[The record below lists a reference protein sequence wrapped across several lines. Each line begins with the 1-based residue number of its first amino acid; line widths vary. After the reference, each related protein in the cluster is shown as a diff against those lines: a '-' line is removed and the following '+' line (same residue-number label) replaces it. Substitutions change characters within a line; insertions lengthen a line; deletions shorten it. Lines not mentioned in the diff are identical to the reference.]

1 MRSWGARF
9 GDLLELSVA
18 SRLLNGKVINVKKH
32 AFTVL
37 GSRGLSPLLE
47 DKLIGKFPGDA
58 IKVKIPPEEEKG
70 SRVDKV
76 QVFRTRIE
84 IIEELGLKEGKVVRI
99 LLSRLITANPLVD
112 KDSEEQDWEKIAL
125 QDDEDEDEVEFD
137 EEEVYVTVLEIQRGK
152 KFAMVKLDLNPPYSN
167 ETIEYKVKIR
177 GNHGTG
183 KEFVQQH
190 GNDIHL
196 LEDQFESKNDKKDD
210 YQHEPE
216 FFRIGI

>member
-18 SRLLNGKVINVKKH
+18 SRLLNGKVLNVKKQ
-32 AFTVL
+32 AFTIL
-37 GSRGLSPLLE
+37 GSQGLSPLLE
-47 DKLIGKFPGDA
+47 DQLIGKLPGDV
-58 IKVKIPPEEEKG
+58 IKVKIAPEEEKEH
-70 SRVDKV
+70 VENV
-76 QVFRTRIE
+76 QVFRTRLE
-84 IIEELGLKEGKVVRI
+84 ILEELGLKEGQISRI
-99 LLSRLITANPLVD
+99 LPSRLITANPLVER
-112 KDSEEQDWEKIAL
+112 KNEEEDWEKIAL
-125 QDDEDEDEVEFD
+125 QDDEDEDQVEFD

-183 KEFVQQH
+183 LEFVQQN
-190 GNDIHL
+190 GSDIQL
-196 LEDQFESKNDKKDD
+196 LEDQFESKNNKKDD
-210 YQHEPE
+210 YQQEPE